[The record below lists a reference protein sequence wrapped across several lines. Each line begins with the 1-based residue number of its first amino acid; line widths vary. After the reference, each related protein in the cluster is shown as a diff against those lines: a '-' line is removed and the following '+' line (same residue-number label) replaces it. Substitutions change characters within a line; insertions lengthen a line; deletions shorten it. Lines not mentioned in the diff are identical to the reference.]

1 MLMRNKIVMLVVAF
15 TICPFV
21 LHSARAA
28 SDLKLAPNLSF
39 TDDSSSNFPI
49 AGDSIGNATVGSER
63 ATIMFFGTAHC
74 WNTNR
79 EAERLVAL
87 YPKYRD
93 KIDFVIV
100 DVEHPSLSQRALIA
114 KYYR

>member
-1 MLMRNKIVMLVVAF
+1 MKTKFLAVLTLFAFCLIVV
-15 TICPFV
+15 IP
-21 LHSARAA
+21 ARAA
-28 SDLKLAPNLSF
+28 SDLHLAPNLSF

-49 AGDSIGNATVGSER
+49 DGSSIGDATVASDH

-93 KIDFVIV
+93 KMDFVIV
-100 DVEHPSLSQRALIA
+100 DLDHPSLAQRLLIA
-114 KYYR
+114 RYYRG